1 ASAEL
6 TRIRKDIRLCND
18 KIRQKLNSYI
28 SSSTYSTYLQD
39 SIITIRNDRYVIPL
53 KSEYKNQIEGLI
65 HDQSSSG
72 ATTYVE
78 PMAVLGLNNQLKSY
92 EIEEKFEIEK
102 ILRAFSARIH
112 EECGGIAQTYSVL
125 IQLDMIFA
133 KASFSKSIKGI
144 LPILN
149 DKHYVKIVKG
159 RHPLID
165 PAKVVPIDIEIG
177 AKFATLVI
185 TGPNTGG
192 KTVTL
197 KLVGLL
203 SLMVMTGIFAPCAE
217 GSELAIFQNIYCDIG
232 DEQSI
237 ENNLS
242 TFSSHIVNL
251 VNITQ
256 HLTSNSLVLL
266 DELGAGT
273 DPSEGSALA
282 IAVIEF
288 LKENDCVTITT
299 SHFNELKE
307 YAFST
312 PTVQIASMDFN
323 PQTFSPTYKLLV
335 GTSGSS
341 NAIEIATNFG
351 LGSDIVAKAK
361 SLLSEEKISFDK
373 IITSAENS
381 RRDAEKMKF
390 EAENILLQSQKDA
403 QESENV
409 LKTIQQEK
417 QKLDEKLA
425 KATKEL
431 LSDYMDE
438 AEELIEQIKE
448 NVKIGDEK
456 ALFEA
461 RNVKSKLSK
470 KVFAQEKAEPV
481 IEKLDGDIFVGD
493 KVFIQSL
500 NSVGEVININRKKG
514 EFGVKVGIMTT
525 CVKFGDCQKIKVK
538 ESAKIEK
545 KINITKPFTNVA
557 CPSELNLLGQN
568 LDEAIYNTDQYLS
581 DAYLQG
587 YSEVRIVHGKG
598 SGVLRKGLHE
608 YFAKNKNI
616 KSFRIGQYGEGDSG
630 VTIVTL
636 K

>member
-1 ASAEL
+1 
-6 TRIRKDIRLCND
+6 
-18 KIRQKLNSYI
+18 
-28 SSSTYSTYLQD
+28 
-39 SIITIRNDRYVIPL
+39 
-53 KSEYKNQIEGLI
+53 
-65 HDQSSSG
+65 
-72 ATTYVE
+72 
-78 PMAVLGLNNQLKSY
+78 
-92 EIEEKFEIEK
+92 
-102 ILRAFSARIH
+102 
-112 EECGGIAQTYSVL
+112 
-125 IQLDMIFA
+125 
-133 KASFSKSIKGI
+133 
-144 LPILN
+144 
-149 DKHYVKIVKG
+149 
-159 RHPLID
+159 
-165 PAKVVPIDIEIG
+165 
-177 AKFATLVI
+177 
-185 TGPNTGG
+185 
-192 KTVTL
+192 
-197 KLVGLL
+197 
-203 SLMVMTGIFAPCAE
+203 
-217 GSELAIFQNIYCDIG
+217 
-232 DEQSI
+232 
-237 ENNLS
+237 
-242 TFSSHIVNL
+242 
-251 VNITQ
+251 
-256 HLTSNSLVLL
+256 
-266 DELGAGT
+266 
-273 DPSEGSALA
+273 
-282 IAVIEF
+282 
-288 LKENDCVTITT
+288 
-299 SHFNELKE
+299 
-307 YAFST
+307 AFST

-431 LSDYMDE
+431 LSDYMEE

-470 KVFAQEKAEPV
+470 KVFAQEKAEPI
-481 IEKLDGDIFVGD
+481 IEKLDGDILVGD
-493 KVFIQSL
+493 KVFVQSF
-500 NSVGEVININRKKG
+500 NSIGEVININQKKG